1 MKALRWYGQK
11 DVRVDN
17 VPEPLQGKGEVKIK
31 VKWCGICG
39 SDLTEYKSGPM
50 LIPAKKPHP
59 LTGRQAPIILGH
71 EFSGDVV
78 GIGDGVTGVT
88 AGDRVTVWPL
98 LPCYECYWCRRGRYN
113 ECLRLATIGIGAD
126 GGFAEYAVVPE
137 RNVHKLPKGVT
148 YEMGA
153 VVEPLAVAVRAGLRG
168 DIMLGDQVV
177 VIGAGTIG
185 LLVLQVARAAGA
197 AQVFVIETQP
207 FRRELATKLGASA
220 TLNPLEVD
228 VGREIAKL
236 TDNLRASKVI
246 ECAGI
251 PATINMTLAVSG
263 RAARIVMV
271 GISQTPVEFPF
282 DRLLFPEKEIVT
294 VQGYVEEEFPIALSL
309 LASGRVVVEPI
320 ITRKISL
327 AEIVENGFEALIKNP
342 ADNIKI
348 LVSPE

>member
-1 MKALRWYGQK
+1 MKALRWHGQR

-17 VPEPLQGKGEVKIK
+17 VPEPMQGKGEVKIK

-59 LTGRQAPIILGH
+59 RTGRQAPIIMGH
-71 EFSGDVV
+71 EFSGEAV
-78 GIGDGVTGVT
+78 GIGEGVTRV
-88 AGDRVTVWPL
+88 AVGDRVTVWPL
-98 LPCYECYWCRRGRYN
+98 LPCYECHWCRRGRYN
-113 ECLRLATIGIGAD
+113 ECLQLATIGIGAD
-126 GGFAEYAVVPE
+126 GGFAEYVVVPE
-137 RNVHKLPKGVT
+137 RNVHKLPDGVS

-153 VVEPLAVAVRAGLRG
+153 VAEPLAVAVRAGLRG
-168 DIMLGDQVV
+168 DITLGDQVV
-177 VIGAGTIG
+177 VIGAGTLG

-207 FRRELATKLGASA
+207 LRSELATKLGASM
-220 TLNPLEVD
+220 TFNPLEVD
-228 VGREIAKL
+228 AGREIAKL
-236 TDNLRASKVI
+236 TDNLRANKVI

-251 PATINMTLAVSG
+251 PATINMTLTVSS
-263 RAARIVMV
+263 RAARIVLV
-271 GISQTPVEFPF
+271 GISPTPVEFPF
-282 DRLLFPEKEIVT
+282 DRLLVPEKEITT

-320 ITRKISL
+320 ITRKIGL
-327 AEIVENGFEALIKNP
+327 AEIVEKGFEALIKNP